1 MEDGDKVRIT
11 VCIDRRSA
19 EKIAELSQRMN
30 TSQSRMASMLLE
42 AGLEDNEAVIRF
54 VTSRVMTGL
63 RDALGMWSTEEA
75 KQKAEK

>member
-1 MEDGDKVRIT
+1 MGDGDKVRIT
-11 VCIDRRSA
+11 VSIDRHSA

-54 VTSRVMTGL
+54 VTSRVVTGL
-63 RDALGMWSTEEA
+63 RDALGMWSVEDTKQQAA
-75 KQKAEK
+75 K